1 MHQDKLE
8 PTEAH
13 AVRVWES
20 IGERNWETERKWML
34 TAFKTPMK
42 ILCHCFLPALLLA
55 SAISH
60 HSVYCMSVCFQ
71 ASQSGSVTLCCF
83 SSWLLLFL
91 LHSPSL
97 FYLFYPTFPLCHHP
111 TVFFTPL
118 SLLPLFW
125 IALMLTFPQ
134 HPCSVIAF
142 LISSYSCHKQL
153 LPTPVLLTG
162 RGGVG

>member
-1 MHQDKLE
+1 MREHRQGD
-8 PTEAH
+8 
-13 AVRVWES
+13 
-20 IGERNWETERKWML
+20 WETERKWML
-34 TAFKTPMK
+34 TVFKTPMR
-42 ILCHCFLPALLLA
+42 ILGHCFLSALLLA

-60 HSVYCMSVCFQ
+60 HSVYCMPVGFQ

-97 FYLFYPTFPLCHHP
+97 FYLLSYIPSPSRHP
-111 TVFFTPL
+111 TVFFCFFTPL

-134 HPCSVIAF
+134 YPCSVIAL

-162 RGGVG
+162 RGRVG